1 MKVFKIT
8 INEYNY
14 GIYAPNKKEALEL
27 LQEEIGSFKNEVVQE
42 IQKKDWDKKDINI
55 YVDNNL
61 DSKPFKS
68 CINDEI
74 VFKNESQ
81 IVFTNDYSII
91 N

>member
-8 INEYNY
+8 IDKYHY
-14 GIYAPNKKEALEL
+14 GIYSPNQKEALEL
-27 LQEEIGSFKNEVVQE
+27 LEEEIGSFKNEIIEE
-42 IQKKDWDKKDINI
+42 IPQVDWDKKTINI
-55 YVDNNL
+55 YEDNNF

-68 CINDEI
+68 SINDEI

-91 N
+91 D

>member
-8 INEYNY
+8 IDKFHY
-14 GIYAPNKKEALEL
+14 GIYASNEKEALEL
-27 LQEEIGSFKNEVVQE
+27 LEEKIGSFEKE
-42 IQKKDWDKKDINI
+42 IIEEIPQSDWDKKTINI
-55 YVDNNL
+55 YEDNNF

-68 CINDEI
+68 SINDEI

-81 IVFTNDYSII
+81 LLFTNHYSII